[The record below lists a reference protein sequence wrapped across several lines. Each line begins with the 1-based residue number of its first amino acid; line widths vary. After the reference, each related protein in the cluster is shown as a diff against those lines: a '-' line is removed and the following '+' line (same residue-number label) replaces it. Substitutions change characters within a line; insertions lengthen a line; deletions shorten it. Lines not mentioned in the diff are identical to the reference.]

1 MVPGWGVDPPRGVN
15 LGGFLILLP
24 ILQTSRKPRKSEVDR
39 ILSKICLVRSR
50 EARLGMVGHN
60 LLTGPSRSLRA
71 QTETFSLFASAIHS
85 EQKNAPPQIRHA
97 AVALKT
103 HQH

>member
-1 MVPGWGVDPPRGVN
+1 MVPGWGVEPPRGVN

-71 QTETFSLFASAIHS
+71 QTETFSLVASAIQS
-85 EQKNAPPQIRHA
+85 EQKNAPPKIRQGA
-97 AVALKT
+97 GAVENPR
-103 HQH
+103 H